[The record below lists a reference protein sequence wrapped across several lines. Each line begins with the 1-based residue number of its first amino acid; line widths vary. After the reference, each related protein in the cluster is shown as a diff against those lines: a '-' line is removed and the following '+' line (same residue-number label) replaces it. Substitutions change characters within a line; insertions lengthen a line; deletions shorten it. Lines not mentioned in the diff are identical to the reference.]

1 VRHFYCAG
9 LQDFKFE
16 EKYDCIWIQWV
27 LSHLSD
33 KDAVDFFKRAK
44 SHLNEGGLIVVKE
57 NHSKVGFLVDK
68 EDYSVTRSTDLY
80 KKLFVEAGLKILHE

>member
-1 VRHFYCAG
+1 
-9 LQDFKFE
+9 
-16 EKYDCIWIQWV
+16 
-27 LSHLSD
+27 LSD